1 LKAKRRGTLMTDFDI
16 LIVDDEEN
24 WRTDLKYILEGE
36 GYSVQVASSY
46 SEAKQA
52 LASYAFRLLIADIIL
67 RPMNPDD
74 RGGLQLLREIRE
86 GFRDVGL
93 IAVSGY
99 DVPEVVEEFGPQ
111 DFFDKRCLDT
121 QKLRERVRDLV
132 QGTILVV
139 EDEDNWVE
147 MYQDIL
153 AEEGFSV
160 RVARDFGRAF
170 GELRRG
176 SFRAVILDL
185 CLGSRDGGNLYG
197 VQLLESISD
206 AGIPVL
212 IVTGYAK
219 PMLVKEIYGEYGVF
233 SISEKRTFDSSEFRK
248 LIKEAVET
256 GREMLPVR
264 LSSEE
269 RVRRERKLQELVDA
283 ILYERELPDVQSLK
297 KQLERHRSNLRRL
310 RELEAAKGLD
320 AQADLSLM
328 NQIEYEEQEIA
339 RLQDQLRRM
348 EL

>member
-1 LKAKRRGTLMTDFDI
+1 MTDFDV

-24 WRTDLKYILEGE
+24 WRADLKYILEGE

-52 LASYAFRLLIADIIL
+52 LTDRAFHLLIVDIIL
-67 RPMNPDD
+67 RPTNPDD

-86 GFRDVGL
+86 SFRNVGL

-99 DVPEVVEEFGPQ
+99 DVPEVAEEFGPQ
-111 DFFDKRCLDT
+111 NFFDKRRLDT
-121 QKLRERVRDLV
+121 QMLRERVRELV
-132 QGTILVV
+132 QGTVLVI

-153 AEEGFSV
+153 TEEGFSV
-160 RVARDFGRAF
+160 RVARDFGRAL

-176 SFRAVILDL
+176 FFRAVILDL
-185 CLGSRDGGNLYG
+185 CLGSRNGSNLYG

-212 IVTGYAK
+212 IVTGYA
-219 PMLVKEIYGEYGVF
+219 PPELVKEIYGEYGVF
-233 SISEKRTFDSSEFRK
+233 SISEKRTFDSGEFRT

-256 GREMLPVR
+256 GRELIPR
-264 LSSEE
+264 SLSPEE
-269 RVRRERKLQELVDA
+269 RARRERKLQELVAA
-283 ILYERELPDVQSLK
+283 ILYDRELPDVQSLK
-297 KQLERHRSNLRRL
+297 RQLERHRSNLRRL
-310 RELEAAKGLD
+310 KELEAAKGLD

-339 RLQDQLRRM
+339 HLQDELRR
-348 EL
+348 LDAG

>member
-1 LKAKRRGTLMTDFDI
+1 MTDFDI

-24 WRTDLKYILEGE
+24 WRADLKYILEGE

-52 LASYAFRLLIADIIL
+52 LASQTFRLLIVDIIL
-67 RPMNPDD
+67 RPTNSDD
-74 RGGLQLLREIRE
+74 RGGLQLLRESRE
-86 GFRDVGL
+86 SFRNVGL
-93 IAVSGY
+93 IAISGY
-99 DVPEVVEEFGPQ
+99 DVPEVAEEFGPQ
-111 DFFDKRCLDT
+111 GFFDKRCLDT
-121 QKLRERVRDLV
+121 QKLRERVRELV
-132 QGTILVV
+132 QGTVLVV

-176 SFRAVILDL
+176 FFRAVILDL
-185 CLGSRDGGNLYG
+185 GLGGSRDGSNLYG

-212 IVTGYAK
+212 IITGYAT
-219 PMLVKEIYGEYGVF
+219 PRLVKEIYREYGVF

-248 LIKEAVET
+248 LIKEAAET
-256 GREMLPVR
+256 GRELLPGP

-269 RVRRERKLQELVDA
+269 RAHREKKLQELVDA
-283 ILYERELPDVQSLK
+283 ILYGRELPDVQSLK
-297 KQLERHRSNLRRL
+297 RQLERHRNNLRRL
-310 RELEAAKGLD
+310 KELEAAKGLA

-328 NQIEYEEQEIA
+328 NQIEHEEREIA
-339 RLQDQLRRM
+339 RLQDQLRRL

>member
-1 LKAKRRGTLMTDFDI
+1 MADFDI

-52 LASYAFRLLIADIIL
+52 LARHTFRLLIVDIIL
-67 RPMNPDD
+67 RPMNPAD
-74 RGGLQLLREIRE
+74 RGGLQLLREARE
-86 GFRDVGL
+86 SFRNVGL
-93 IAVSGY
+93 IAISGY
-99 DVPEVVEEFGPQ
+99 DVPEVVGEFGPP
-111 DFFDKRCLDT
+111 DFFEKRCLDT
-121 QKLRERVRDLV
+121 QKLRERVRELV
-132 QGTILVV
+132 QGTVLVV

-147 MYQDIL
+147 IYQDIL
-153 AEEGFSV
+153 TAEGFSV
-160 RVARDFGRAF
+160 RVARDFGKAL

-176 SFRAVILDL
+176 FFRAVILDL

-212 IVTGYAK
+212 IVTGYAT
-219 PMLVKEIYGEYGVF
+219 PRLVKEIYRQYGVF
-233 SISEKRTFDSSEFRK
+233 SINEKRTFDSNEFRK
-248 LIKEAVET
+248 LIREAVEA
-256 GREMLPVR
+256 GRELIPGP
-264 LSSEE
+264 LSSAE
-269 RVRRERKLQELVDA
+269 RARREKKLQELVAA
-283 ILYERELPDVQSLK
+283 ILQEMELPDVQSLK
-297 KQLERHRSNLRRL
+297 RQLESHRSNLRRL
-310 RELEAAKGLD
+310 KELEAAKGLD

-339 RLQDQLRRM
+339 RLQNQLRRL

>member
-1 LKAKRRGTLMTDFDI
+1 MADFDI

-24 WRTDLKYILEGE
+24 WRSDLKYLLEGE

-52 LASYAFRLLIADIIL
+52 LASHTFRLLIVDIIL
-67 RPMNPDD
+67 RPTNPAD
-74 RGGLQLLREIRE
+74 RGGLQLLQKVRES
-86 GFRDVGL
+86 FRNVGL
-93 IAVSGY
+93 IAISGY

-121 QKLRERVRDLV
+121 QRLRERVRELI
-132 QGTILVV
+132 QGTVLVV
-139 EDEDNWVE
+139 EDEDNWLE

-153 AEEGFSV
+153 TDEGFSV

-170 GELRRG
+170 GEIRRG
-176 SFRAVILDL
+176 FFRAVILDL
-185 CLGSRDGGNLYG
+185 CLGGSRGGSNLDG

-212 IVTGYAK
+212 IITGYAT
-219 PMLVKEIYGEYGVF
+219 PQLVKEIYREYGVF
-233 SISEKRTFDSSEFRK
+233 NISEKRTFDSSEFRK

-256 GREMLPVR
+256 GRKSLPGP
-264 LSSEE
+264 LPSEE
-269 RVRRERKLQELVDA
+269 RARREKSLQELVDA
-283 ILYERELPDVQSLK
+283 ILQDKEPPDIQSLK
-297 KQLERHRSNLRRL
+297 RRLERHRSNLRKL
-310 RELEAAKGLD
+310 EELKAAKGLD

-328 NQIEYEEQEIA
+328 NQIDYEEQEIA
-339 RLQDQLRRM
+339 RLQDQLRRL